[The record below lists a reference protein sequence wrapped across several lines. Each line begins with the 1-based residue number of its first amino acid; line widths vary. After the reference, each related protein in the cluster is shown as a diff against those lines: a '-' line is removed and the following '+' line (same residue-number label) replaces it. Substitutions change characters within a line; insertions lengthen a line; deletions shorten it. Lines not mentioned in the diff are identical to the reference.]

1 MFYVIYNPSA
11 RSGKG
16 AKLWEKVKTILD
28 EEGKDYRV
36 YKTTPE
42 RDASYIVK
50 TLLMFRQDTE
60 LKIMLL
66 GGDGTLNEAI
76 QSITENDF
84 KRIILYYLPTGSSND
99 LAKAIGYTDSYD
111 EMVRGYVRRDTFRNM
126 DLGIVRYNHAE
137 KPGYLKRYFAVS
149 CGIGYDASVCE
160 EANNSKIKK
169 ILNKIGLGKL
179 CYLAITVKQ
188 LIGTPRVQM
197 TLKIDDNEEYTI
209 DKAYF
214 AAIMNHRYQGGG
226 LAFCPDAVDDDGILD
241 ICHASDIPKA
251 KVLSILPTLYK
262 GEHVNKPGIKIDRLK
277 SVSIK
282 SSLPLWVHTD
292 GEVRTKADDITV
304 EVLPGIL
311 KFATYKD

>member
-149 CGIGYDASVCE
+149 CGIGYDAS
-160 EANNSKIKK
+160 SFI
-169 ILNKIGLGKL
+169 
-179 CYLAITVKQ
+179 
-188 LIGTPRVQM
+188 
-197 TLKIDDNEEYTI
+197 
-209 DKAYF
+209 
-214 AAIMNHRYQGGG
+214 YQN
-226 LAFCPDAVDDDGILD
+226 F
-241 ICHASDIPKA
+241 
-251 KVLSILPTLYK
+251 
-262 GEHVNKPGIKIDRLK
+262 
-277 SVSIK
+277 
-282 SSLPLWVHTD
+282 
-292 GEVRTKADDITV
+292 
-304 EVLPGIL
+304 
-311 KFATYKD
+311 